1 MLRQAVDNYVALR
14 RELGFKLVDTE
25 ELLISFTA
33 FAAERDDQVILAKTA
48 LEWAECGTSVQ
59 RRHRR
64 LRTLELFVEHLR
76 SEDTRHERLPMEHF
90 PPSNKARRYPPRIFS
105 VEEIERVLSLTVR
118 LHPVRSI
125 RPLTY
130 QTLIGLLFTTGMRI
144 GEALNLR
151 LTDLGSDSLTIR
163 QTKFGKSRWLPLHPS
178 TIDALQYYLT
188 QRNEWVCD
196 NDRVFLSWSHLR
208 PLSHDA
214 ALTTFQSLCAMAGIS
229 GAGARRKPR
238 LHDLRHSFAT
248 NALRRC
254 SADRDAVEQN
264 MLALS
269 TYLGHVSV
277 SSTYWYL
284 EQTPELMK
292 DIAIACERTQS
303 GAIT

>member
-1 MLRQAVDNYVALR
+1 MLKQAANDYLTLR
-14 RELGFKLVDTE
+14 RELGFKLVDTG
-25 ELLISFTA
+25 ELLTSFTA
-33 FAAERDDQVILAKTA
+33 FAAERGDQVILAKTA
-48 LEWAECGTSVQ
+48 LEWAACGSSVQ

-76 SEDTRHERLPMEHF
+76 AEDNRHQKIPMELF
-90 PPSNKARRYPPRIFS
+90 PRSTKPRRFPPRIFS
-105 VEEIERVLSLTVR
+105 AEEIGCVLSLTPR

-151 LTDLGSDSLTIR
+151 LTDIHGDSLTIR
-163 QTKFGKSRWLPLHPS
+163 QTKFGKSRWLPLHQS
-178 TIDALQYYLT
+178 TVDALEYYLT
-188 QRNEWVCD
+188 QRNDWACD
-196 NDRVFLSWSHLR
+196 NNRLFLSWSHR
-208 PLSHDA
+208 RALSHDA
-214 ALTTFQSLCAMAGIS
+214 ALTTFQALCAQAGIS

-254 SADRDAVEQN
+254 TADRDAVEQN

-284 EQTPELMK
+284 EQTPELMR
-292 DIAIACERTQS
+292 DIADACEHTRT
-303 GAIT
+303 GAIA

>member
-1 MLRQAVDNYVALR
+1 MLSLAANDYLTLR
-14 RELGFKLVDTE
+14 RELGFKLVDTG
-25 ELLISFTA
+25 ELLLSFTA
-33 FAAERDDQVILAKTA
+33 FASERGDQVIVAKTA
-48 LEWAECGTSVQ
+48 LEWAVRGSSVQ

-76 SEDTRHERLPMEHF
+76 AEDTRHESLPMEYF
-90 PPSNKARRYPPRIFS
+90 PPSTNGRRYPPRIFS
-105 VEEIERVLSLTVR
+105 VEEIVHIQELTAR

-130 QTLIGLLFTTGMRI
+130 RTLIGLLFTTGMRI

-151 LTDLGSDSLTIR
+151 LTDIHSDSLTIR
-163 QTKFGKSRWLPLHPS
+163 QTKFGKSRWLPLHQS

-196 NDRVFLSWSHLR
+196 NDRVFLSWSHLK

-214 ALTTFQSLCAMAGIS
+214 ALTTFQALCAQAGFS
-229 GAGARRKPR
+229 GAGSRRKPR
-238 LHDLRHSFAT
+238 LHDIRHSFAT

-284 EQTPELMK
+284 EQTPELMR
-292 DIAIACERTQS
+292 DIATACEHSQS

>member
-1 MLRQAVDNYVALR
+1 MLEQAAKDYLTLR
-14 RELGFKLVDTE
+14 RELGFKLIDTE
-25 ELLISFTA
+25 ELLTNFNA
-33 FAAERDDQVILAKTA
+33 FAAEQGEQVIRAKTA
-48 LEWAECGTSVQ
+48 LTWAARGSSVQ

-76 SEDTRHERLPMEHF
+76 AEDTRHERLPMEHF
-90 PPSNKARRYPPRIFS
+90 PPSNKARRFPPRIFS
-105 VEEIERVLSLTVR
+105 TKEMDRVMRLTER

-130 QTLIGLLFTTGMRI
+130 RTLFGLLFTTGMRI

-151 LTDLGSDSLTIR
+151 LADIHSNSLTVR
-163 QTKFGKSRWLPLHPS
+163 QTKFGKSRWLPLHQS
-178 TIDALQYYLT
+178 TVDALQFYLT
-188 QRNEWVCD
+188 QRHEWVCD

-214 ALTTFQSLCAMAGIS
+214 ALNTFQSLCAQAGIS

-284 EQTPELMK
+284 EQTPELLR
-292 DIAIACERTQS
+292 DIAAACEQTQS
-303 GAIT
+303 GEIS

>member
-1 MLRQAVDNYVALR
+1 MLKQAANEYLTLR
-14 RELGFKLVDTE
+14 RELGFKLVDTG
-25 ELLISFTA
+25 ELLTSFTA
-33 FAAERDDQVILAKTA
+33 FAAERGDQVILAETA
-48 LEWAECGTSVQ
+48 LEWAAFGSSVQ

-64 LRTLELFVEHLR
+64 LRTLDLFVEHLR
-76 SEDTRHERLPMEHF
+76 AEDDRHQRIPMEHLS
-90 PPSNKARRYPPRIFS
+90 PSTKPRRFPPRIFS
-105 VEEIERVLSLTVR
+105 ADEIDSVLRLTAR
-118 LHPVRSI
+118 LHPIRSI

-130 QTLIGLLFTTGMRI
+130 RTLFGLLFTTGMRI
-144 GEALNLR
+144 GEALNLQ
-151 LTDLGSDSLTIR
+151 LNDIQGDSLTIR
-163 QTKFGKSRWLPLHPS
+163 QTKFGKSRWLPLHQS
-178 TIDALQYYLT
+178 TVDALEYYLT
-188 QRNEWVCD
+188 QRNDWVCD
-196 NDRVFLSWSHLR
+196 NNRLFLSWSHLR
-208 PLSHDA
+208 PLSQDA
-214 ALTTFQSLCAMAGIS
+214 ALTTFQTLCAQAGIS

-284 EQTPELMK
+284 EQTPELMR
-292 DIAIACERTQS
+292 DIANACEHIQT

>member
-1 MLRQAVDNYVALR
+1 MLKQAAKDYLLLR

-25 ELLISFTA
+25 ELLMSFTA
-33 FAAERDDQVILAKTA
+33 FSSQQGDQLIRAKTA
-48 LEWAECGTSVQ
+48 VAWAARGPSVH

-64 LRTLELFVEHLR
+64 LRTLELFVEYLR
-76 SEDTRHERLPMEHF
+76 AEDTRHEKIPMEQF
-90 PPSNKARRYPPRIFS
+90 PPLNKVRRHPPRIFT
-105 VEEIERVLSLTVR
+105 VEEIYRVLSLTDQ

-130 QTLIGLLFTTGMRI
+130 RVLFGLLFSTGMRI

-151 LTDLGSDSLTIR
+151 LTDIHTDSLIIR
-163 QTKFGKSRWLPLHPS
+163 ETKFGKSRWLPLHQS
-178 TIDALQYYLT
+178 TIDELQLYLI
-188 QRNEWVCD
+188 QRREWVCD

-214 ALTTFQSLCAMAGIS
+214 ALVTFQSLCAQAGIS

-248 NALRRC
+248 HALRSC

-277 SSTYWYL
+277 SATYWYL
-284 EQTPELMK
+284 EQTPELMR
-292 DIAIACERTQS
+292 DIATACDQAQL
-303 GAIT
+303 GAIS

>member
-1 MLRQAVDNYVALR
+1 MLEQAAKDYLTLR
-14 RELGFKLVDTE
+14 RELGFKLIDTE
-25 ELLISFTA
+25 ELLTNFNA
-33 FAAERDDQVILAKTA
+33 FAAEQGEQVIRAKTA
-48 LEWAECGTSVQ
+48 LTWAARGSSVQ

-76 SEDTRHERLPMEHF
+76 AEDTRHERLPMEHF
-90 PPSNKARRYPPRIFS
+90 PPSNKARRFPPRIFS
-105 VEEIERVLSLTVR
+105 ATEMDRVMRLTER

-130 QTLIGLLFTTGMRI
+130 RTLFGLLFTTGMRI

-151 LTDLGSDSLTIR
+151 LADIHSNSLTVR
-163 QTKFGKSRWLPLHPS
+163 QTKFGKSRWLPLHQS
-178 TIDALQYYLT
+178 TVDALQFYLT
-188 QRNEWVCD
+188 QRHEWVCD

-214 ALTTFQSLCAMAGIS
+214 ALNTFQSLCAQAGIS

-284 EQTPELMK
+284 EQTPELLR
-292 DIAIACERTQS
+292 DIAAACEQTQS
-303 GAIT
+303 GEIS

>member
-1 MLRQAVDNYVALR
+1 MLGQAAKDYIALR
-14 RELGFKLVDTE
+14 RELGFKLIDTE
-25 ELLISFTA
+25 ELLTNFTA
-33 FAAERDDQVILAKTA
+33 FAAEQGDQIIRAETA
-48 LEWAECGTSVQ
+48 LTLAARGSSVQ

-76 SEDTRHERLPMEHF
+76 AEDTRHERLPMERF
-90 PPSNKARRYPPRIFS
+90 PSSIKVRRYPPRIFT
-105 VEEIERVLSLTVR
+105 VKEIDRVLNLTQR
-118 LHPVRSI
+118 LHPARSI

-130 QTLIGLLFTTGMRI
+130 RTLFGLLFTTGMRI
-144 GEALNLR
+144 SEALNLR
-151 LTDLGSDSLTIR
+151 MTDIHSDSLTVR
-163 QTKFGKSRWLPLHPS
+163 RTKFGKSRWLPLHQS
-178 TIDALQYYLT
+178 TIDALQSYLT
-188 QRNEWVCD
+188 QRNDWVCD

-208 PLSHDA
+208 PLSHSA
-214 ALTTFQSLCAMAGIS
+214 ALTTFQSLCAQAGIS

-264 MLALS
+264 ILALS

-284 EQTPELMK
+284 EQTPEMLR
-292 DIAIACERTQS
+292 DIASACEQTQS
-303 GAIT
+303 GVIS

>member
-1 MLRQAVDNYVALR
+1 MLKQAANDYLTLR

-25 ELLISFTA
+25 ELLTSFAT
-33 FAAERDDQVILAKTA
+33 FAAERGDQVILEKTA
-48 LEWAECGTSVQ
+48 LDWAACGSSVQ

-76 SEDTRHERLPMEHF
+76 AEDDRHQRIPIEHF
-90 PPSNKARRYPPRIFS
+90 PPSTGPRRFPPRIFS
-105 VEEIERVLSLTVR
+105 DDEISCVLQLTAR

-130 QTLIGLLFTTGMRI
+130 RTLIGLLFTTGMRI
-144 GEALNLR
+144 GEALNLE
-151 LTDLGSDSLTIR
+151 LSDIQGDSLTIR
-163 QTKFGKSRWLPLHPS
+163 QTKFGKSRWLPLHQS
-178 TIDALQYYLT
+178 TANALEYYLT
-188 QRNEWVCD
+188 QRNDWVCD
-196 NDRVFLSWSHLR
+196 NTRLFLSWPHQR
-208 PLSHDA
+208 PLSRDA
-214 ALTTFQSLCAMAGIS
+214 ALITFQSLCAQAGIS

-238 LHDLRHSFAT
+238 LHDLRHSFST

-284 EQTPELMK
+284 EQTPELMR
-292 DIAIACERTQS
+292 DIANACDYRQM
-303 GAIT
+303 GAST

>member
-1 MLRQAVDNYVALR
+1 MLRQVAKDYLALR

-25 ELLISFTA
+25 ELLTSFTA
-33 FAAERDDQVILAKTA
+33 FAAEHGDQVIRAETA
-48 LEWAECGTSVQ
+48 VEWAACGSSVQ

-64 LRTLELFVEHLR
+64 LRTLELFVEHIR
-76 SEDTRHERLPMEHF
+76 AEDARHERLPMGHF
-90 PPSNKARRYPPRIFS
+90 PPSTKARRYPPRIFS
-105 VEEIERVLSLTVR
+105 VEEIDRVLSLTAQ
-118 LHPVRSI
+118 LHPIRSI

-151 LTDLGSDSLTIR
+151 LTDIHSDSLTIR
-163 QTKFGKSRWLPLHPS
+163 QTKFGKSRWLPLHQS
-178 TIDALQYYLT
+178 TIDALQYYLI
-188 QRNEWVCD
+188 QRSEWVCD

-214 ALTTFQSLCAMAGIS
+214 ALTTFQALCAHAGIS
-229 GAGARRKPR
+229 GAGARRKAR

-254 SADRDAVEQN
+254 SADRDAVEQH

-284 EQTPELMK
+284 EQTPELLK
-292 DIAIACERTQS
+292 DIATACEQNQS

>member
-1 MLRQAVDNYVALR
+1 
-14 RELGFKLVDTE
+14 
-25 ELLISFTA
+25 
-33 FAAERDDQVILAKTA
+33 
-48 LEWAECGTSVQ
+48 
-59 RRHRR
+59 
-64 LRTLELFVEHLR
+64 
-76 SEDTRHERLPMEHF
+76 MEHF
-90 PPSNKARRYPPRIFS
+90 PPSIKVRRHPPRIFS
-105 VEEIERVLSLTVR
+105 AEEVDRLLSLTNT
-118 LHPVRSI
+118 LHPVSSI

-130 QTLIGLLFTTGMRI
+130 RVLFGLLFTTGMRI

-151 LTDLGSDSLTIR
+151 LSDIHENSLTIR
-163 QTKFGKSRWLPLHPS
+163 QTKFGKSRWLPLHDS
-178 TIDALQYYLT
+178 TVETLQHYIT
-188 QRNEWVCD
+188 HRRKWVCD
-196 NDRVFLSWSHLR
+196 NDRMFLSWAHLR

-214 ALTTFQSLCAMAGIS
+214 ALITFQSLCAQAGIS

-284 EQTPELMK
+284 EQTPELLV
-292 DIAIACERTQS
+292 DIATACEQS
-303 GAIT
+303 QQGVIS

>member
-1 MLRQAVDNYVALR
+1 MLRQAADDYLTLR
-14 RELGFKLVDTE
+14 RELGFKLVDTA
-25 ELLISFTA
+25 ELLSSFTT
-33 FAAERDDQVILAKTA
+33 FAAERGDQVVLAETA
-48 LEWAECGTSVQ
+48 LEWAACGVSVQ

-76 SEDTRHERLPMEHF
+76 AQDTRHERLPMEHF
-90 PPSNKARRYPPRIFS
+90 PPSTKVRRYPPRIFT
-105 VEEIERVLSLTVR
+105 VEEIARVLSLTTR

-130 QTLIGLLFTTGMRI
+130 RTLIGLLFATGMRI

-151 LTDLGSDSLTIR
+151 LTDIDNDSLTIR
-163 QTKFGKSRWLPLHPS
+163 QTKFGKSRWLPLHHS
-178 TIDALQYYLT
+178 TIDALQHYLAH
-188 QRNEWVCD
+188 RNEWVCD
-196 NDRVFLSWSHLR
+196 NDRVFLSWSHR
-208 PLSHDA
+208 QPLSHDA
-214 ALTTFQSLCAMAGIS
+214 ALTTFQSLCAQAGID

-248 NALRRC
+248 NALRSC
-254 SADRDAVEQN
+254 SADRDAVQQH

-284 EQTPELMK
+284 EQTPELMT
-292 DIAIACERTQS
+292 DIAAACELSQS
-303 GAIT
+303 GAIS